1 MSETSDDLSAL
12 AWVYEEVRR
21 SLETAHKGLR
31 RFVKESEA
39 SANSDV
45 DAVDPS
51 VLRGARMNIHQSVG
65 ALELVGLGPL
75 AAVLSA
81 SEAAVA
87 LFIAKPHKLNAKAVE
102 DIERASFALLDY
114 IGRVLG
120 GKTVSPL
127 SLFPQYRAVQEDV
140 GADRVHPADLWG
152 VAWRWLDLPADGTVQ
167 PRPPNAATR
176 AGIEKELL
184 ALIRAAEP
192 RAAARRLSD
201 AFAGIAK
208 AARHSKIIICWKL
221 AAAVFEAQ
229 AHGLLG
235 FDVYSKRLGSRLL
248 AQFRSLARGEIDV
261 SERLA
266 LDLLF
271 FCEQSRTAT
280 GATPRLAAVQ
290 KTYGLASGEPVDYT
304 TSHLGRYDPAWVAQA
319 RKRVTAAKETWS
331 AVAGGEMHRLSG
343 LSEQFSLVGDSLKRL
358 FPLGEVLAKVLHD
371 AAGVALDSGAAPP
384 APLAMEAATCLLYVE
399 AVLEDADF
407 DHPQQP
413 QRVQRLAQRLNAVR
427 QGKAPEPLESWME
440 ELYRR
445 VSDKQTMGSVVQEL
459 RASLS
464 EAEKLIDQFFRDT
477 GDPKPLIDVPKYLSA
492 MRGVLSVL
500 GMDHASAALAKMR
513 DEVDGLAT
521 TQADLPHAAQAGV
534 FDRLAG
540 NLGALGFLID
550 MLSVQPQMAKSLFT
564 YDAADGSL
572 KPIMGRGVDRSAL
585 SVHAAQAGSALEQQ
599 LIDQARQLAR
609 DASQKEVSSA
619 DLVLSLERLSRGAS
633 AADRSGLA
641 QATRDAQQALVR
653 AVGGAGISAARDQV
667 SKTMTEFLSPGSSV
681 RTLERGVAHKPAAP
695 TATPAPKAIS
705 EAVQDD
711 ELREV
716 FLEEA
721 REVIGDATA
730 ALAELN
736 ETPGELPILTTIRR
750 AFHTLKGSS
759 RMVGLKDFG
768 EAAWTCE
775 KLYNTSLAEQREADR
790 DLLQF
795 TAWALEYLAS
805 WVEEIAARR
814 AHEHSSAVVAQR
826 ALTHAEAGEARD
838 SRRDGLSSSSPAKKA
853 AISVPGPLAAQAA
866 PAAFTPSLPAVQPVP
881 PTLEFSFSLDLPPSD
896 DSLPSTGSALRAES
910 AQAEVQALFD
920 PFDLNV
926 TDTLPLPQ
934 TIEAAAADIAI
945 DLIDLDLGQ
954 EFSAATPAKPSDPV
968 RVMVAAEPHAPDLVP
983 EPIELPE
990 LRELSATAAAA
1001 LDAPPSVP
1009 IPLPE
1014 VVQDDASEEEETD
1027 AELVKVIGPLRI
1039 SIALFNIYLNEAD
1052 ELSRRLTTE
1061 LAEWAMELHRP
1072 IGEIPIAL
1080 AHSLAGSSATV
1091 GFANLSN
1098 LARTL
1103 EHALTRSQAIG
1114 RGTPQEARLFVDA
1127 AEEIRRLLHQ
1137 FAAGF
1142 LKDPSV
1148 TLLSRL
1154 DEHELSSARWLE
1166 AVTAAAD
1173 MLPPSRSGA
1182 LGGSAAPGTPA
1193 AAAMPEAFAVTPPPA
1208 PAAITP
1214 ETTPKASPASDVRRL
1229 ASAA

>member
-21 SLETAHKGLR
+21 SLDTAHKALR
-31 RFVKESEA
+31 RFVKERDAAA
-39 SANSDV
+39 SSDV
-45 DAVDPS
+45 GEVDPS
-51 VLRGARMNIHQSVG
+51 VLRSARVQVHQCAG
-65 ALELVGLGPL
+65 ALELVGLTPL
-75 AAVLSA
+75 AAVLRA
-81 SEAAVA
+81 SEAAVIR
-87 LFIAKPHKLNAKAVE
+87 FIAKPHKLNIKAVE
-102 DIERASFALLDY
+102 DLERASFALLDY

-120 GKTVSPL
+120 GKKVSPL
-127 SLFPQYRAVQEDV
+127 SLFPQFRTIQEDA
-140 GADRVHPADLWG
+140 GADRVHPADLWDTP
-152 VAWRWLDLPADGTVQ
+152 WRWLEWPVDRTAQ
-167 PRPPNAATR
+167 PRPPNAAAR
-176 AGIEKELL
+176 AAIEKELL
-184 ALIRAAEP
+184 ALMRAGDP
-192 RAAARRLSD
+192 REAAGRLSET
-201 AFAGIAK
+201 FAGFAQAAK
-208 AARHSKIIICWKL
+208 HPQVVTCWKL

-229 AHGLLG
+229 AHDLLG

-271 FCEQSRTAT
+271 FCAQARAATRT
-280 GATPRLAAVQ
+280 TPRLAAVRKAYDLEQ
-290 KTYGLASGEPVDYT
+290 SEPVDYE
-304 TSHLGRYDPAWVAQA
+304 TSHLGRYDPAWVTQA
-319 RKRVTAAKETWS
+319 RKRVAAAKDTWS

-343 LSEQFSLVGDSLKRL
+343 LGEQFSLVGDSLKRL
-358 FPLGEVLAKVLHD
+358 FPRGELLATELQE
-371 AAGVALDSGAAPP
+371 AAGTTLDSGAAPP
-384 APLAMEAATCLLYVE
+384 APLAMEVATCLLYVD

-413 QRVQRLAQRLNAVR
+413 ERVQRLAQRLAHVR
-427 QGKAPEPLESWME
+427 QGKTPDPLESWME

-464 EAEKLIDQFFRDT
+464 EAEKHIDHFFRDT
-477 GDPKPLIDVPKYLSA
+477 SDPKPLIQVPTHLSA

-500 GMDHASAALAKMR
+500 GMDHASAALVKMR
-513 DEVDGLAT
+513 DEVAGLAT
-521 TQADLPHAAQAGV
+521 AQADLPQAAQAGV

-550 MLSVQPQMAKSLFT
+550 MLSVQPQMAKSLFVF
-564 YDAADGSL
+564 DAEQGVL
-572 KPIMGRGVDRSAL
+572 KPIMGRGDDHSAL
-585 SVHAAQAGSALEQQ
+585 SEHAALAGSAIERQ
-599 LIDQARQLAR
+599 LIDQASQLAR
-609 DASQKEVSSA
+609 DAAKKDVSAA
-619 DLVLSLERLSRGAS
+619 DLVLGLERLSLGAS

-641 QATRDAQQALVR
+641 QATRSAQKALTQA
-653 AVGGAGISAARDQV
+653 ADGAGISAARDSV
-667 SKTMTEFLSPGSSV
+667 SKAMAQFVSPDSDV
-681 RTLERGVAHKPAAP
+681 ATLELAP
-695 TATPAPKAIS
+695 ATPPKVFD
-705 EAVQDD
+705 EGVQDD
-711 ELREV
+711 ELRAV

-721 REVIGDATA
+721 REVIGDAAT

-736 ETPGELPILTTIRR
+736 ETPSELPILTTIRR

-768 EAAWTCE
+768 EAAWSCE
-775 KLYNTSLAEQREADR
+775 KLYNTRLAEQRAAEP
-790 DLLQF
+790 DLLDF
-795 TAWALEYLAS
+795 TGWALQYLGG

-814 AHEHSSAVVAQR
+814 AHEHHSGVVAAR
-826 ALTHAEAGEARD
+826 ALAHASDGETRGARTD
-838 SRRDGLSSSSPAKKA
+838 ALIRPTPAKQAPA
-853 AISVPGPLAAQAA
+853 ADRPAPHAAPVVAA
-866 PAAFTPSLPAVQPVP
+866 PASLPTLDFAFDLDLVSEDEPARAAAPKVSAEPVP
-881 PTLEFSFSLDLPPSD
+881 S
-896 DSLPSTGSALRAES
+896 GAAE
-910 AQAEVQALFD
+910 LLD
-920 PFDLNV
+920 PFDL
-926 TDTLPLPQ
+926 TPTETLTLQQ
-934 TIEAAAADIAI
+934 TMDESVADIAI
-945 DLIDLDLGQ
+945 DVVDLDLDQ
-954 EFSAATPAKPSDPV
+954 DYSAVPAAKASEPI
-968 RVMVAAEPHAPDLVP
+968 RVMVAAEPHAPDLVLD
-983 EPIELPE
+983 LPD
-990 LRELSATAAAA
+990 LSATAESSGV
-1001 LDAPPSVP
+1001 PSAP

-1014 VVQDDASEEEETD
+1014 VIDDDESFDDADNGED
-1027 AELVKVIGPLRI
+1027 AVKVIGPLRI

-1127 AEEIRRLLHQ
+1127 SEEIRRLLHQ

-1173 MLPPSRSGA
+1173 IPAQSR
-1182 LGGSAAPGTPA
+1182 P
-1193 AAAMPEAFAVTPPPA
+1193 
-1208 PAAITP
+1208 
-1214 ETTPKASPASDVRRL
+1214 
-1229 ASAA
+1229 